1 MDKYFKSSNIIHNIY
16 STNDVINNIKYYG
29 DLIED
34 RYNKSRKLLFNKT
47 NTDQKYS
54 DLVITH
60 NNIEFFNYNTDY
72 VLYII
77 IISIVI
83 CLVIIKQLYIQ

>member
-83 CLVIIKQLYIQ
+83 CLVIIKQLYI

>member
-34 RYNKSRKLLFNKT
+34 RYNKSRKILFNKT

-72 VLYII
+72 VLCII

-83 CLVIIKQLYIQ
+83 CLVIIKQLYI

>member
-60 NNIEFFNYNTDY
+60 NNIEFFNYDTDY
-72 VLYII
+72 VLCII

-83 CLVIIKQLYIQ
+83 CLVIIKQLYI

>member
-34 RYNKSRKLLFNKT
+34 RYNKSRKLLFNKI

-72 VLYII
+72 VPCII

-83 CLVIIKQLYIQ
+83 CLVIIKQLYI

>member
-72 VLYII
+72 VLCII

-83 CLVIIKQLYIQ
+83 CLVIIKQLYI

>member
-1 MDKYFKSSNIIHNIY
+1 MDKYFKTSNIIHNIY

-34 RYNKSRKLLFNKT
+34 RYNKSRKLLFNKI

-83 CLVIIKQLYIQ
+83 CLVIIKQLYI

>member
-34 RYNKSRKLLFNKT
+34 RYNKSRKLLFNKI

-60 NNIEFFNYNTDY
+60 NNIEFFNYNIFMEIFS
-72 VLYII
+72 L
-77 IISIVI
+77 
-83 CLVIIKQLYIQ
+83 L